1 MARFL
6 SAISSIMS
14 SGWFLKAFDFM
25 IVNAKVNMYKTA
37 NVKMYSGVHVF
48 SFHSSWNEKKTAP
61 YNVSERRMRHEGV
74 NTSRINN
81 F

>member
-1 MARFL
+1 MERA
-6 SAISSIMS
+6 
-14 SGWFLKAFDFM
+14 
-25 IVNAKVNMYKTA
+25 VNMYKTA

-48 SFHSSWNEKKTAP
+48 SFHSRWNEKKTAP

>member
-1 MARFL
+1 MEESDEEVSF
-6 SAISSIMS
+6 S
-14 SGWFLKAFDFM
+14 DPM
-25 IVNAKVNMYKTA
+25 ILFIIGVNAKVNMYKTA

-74 NTSRINN
+74 NTSRTNI